1 MNVAAEKEL
10 NKLRILWI
18 SLEDD
23 SLEMTWADEGL
34 LAGRSYVDVKE
45 GWHGR

>member
-10 NKLRILWI
+10 RKLRILWI

-23 SLEMTWADEGL
+23 SLRMTWADGFPF
-34 LAGRSYVDVKE
+34 AGRNELKE
-45 GWHGR
+45 DRHGR